1 MRPYWAIIRDSFHE
15 ALASR
20 VLWILLAISTVV
32 LVALLPLGFI
42 EEAGSYLSREDFLDR
57 AKLMRK
63 ILAQGKA
70 REPSPGKRV
79 WELLDEPSRRSLEQ
93 YAKEPSTVARR
104 FRPLGDQLQQM
115 ITLPDFYRPEDWA
128 KVPLPKAARELQ
140 SKGLDKLPPDQL
152 ARFNRLALDAAFP
165 EEIAPIPQKQVQL
178 AYFHWELG
186 LTLPVEPEQL
196 FPAMNQLIVAV
207 LSIFL
212 GVAGVF
218 VAIMVTASM
227 IPQSFEAGSIDL
239 LLSKPIYRSGLFL
252 AKFVG
257 GCAFIAINAAY
268 LIGGLWLILGIR
280 FGLWNERLLLAIPLY
295 LFLFAIY
302 YGVSSLAGVV
312 WRNAIVSVVMA
323 VLFWFVCWV
332 VGTANGLVEQLS
344 LNPRRIVTIVPA
356 GDDLI
361 VVNNQGE
368 VARWE
373 ESQGDWDPIFIARG
387 ESQLPFGFNQRLVGP
402 VYDPQGERI
411 MAVNYGMPGFSPFA
425 ASTRLF
431 VGKRA
436 DDWQRTEGVNVPD
449 GTRALFVERA
459 GELLAVSSQGIYRLE
474 GDMAARQEDINV
486 FGLHIPLPERGG
498 RFVNVG
504 PDVSLRPL
512 EGAAFNPRSGA
523 MALFDGYRLALF
535 TPDST
540 GKYLQSAERA
550 FELKLP
556 GKVALADEAVYLA
569 LEGEVRRYDLQLEPR
584 ETITPTCKRLPT
596 AATVSTEGQVLAVL
610 DRDGTLWLYDIKERQ
625 PLRRSIAGQGDVS
638 AVAFSPDTMDVAD
651 RLTRVTA
658 YDLETGKV
666 RSQHQGA
673 MPLAEKI
680 YRYALH
686 PLYTVFP
693 KPGELNQTVMHLLTS
708 KDSRPGAIRLE
719 DGNPNATTPQR
730 VDVWGPIWSNM
741 AFLAV
746 VLGIACFYVSR
757 KDF

>member
-1 MRPYWAIIRDSFHE
+1 MRPYWAIVRDSFHE

-63 ILAQGKA
+63 IVTQGKA
-70 REPSPGKRV
+70 REASPGKRV
-79 WELLDEPSRRSLEQ
+79 WELLDEPTRRSLEQ
-93 YAKEPSTVARR
+93 YAKEPSTAAQR

-115 ITLPDFYRPEDWA
+115 IARADFYRAEDWA
-128 KVPLPKAARELQ
+128 KVPLPKAARELESQ
-140 SKGLDKLPPDQL
+140 GLDKLPPDQL

-165 EEIAPIPQKQVQL
+165 DEIAPIPQKQVQL

-227 IPQSFEAGSIDL
+227 IPQAFKAGSIDL

-356 GDDLI
+356 GEELI

-373 ESQGDWDPIFIARG
+373 ASQGDWDPIFVARG
-387 ESQLPFGFNQRLVGP
+387 ESRLPFGFNRRLVGP
-402 VYDPQGERI
+402 AYDPQGERI

-425 ASTRLF
+425 ASTHLF

-449 GTRALFVERA
+449 GTRALFLNQS
-459 GELLAVSSQGIYRLE
+459 GDLLAVSSQGIYRLE

-504 PDVSLRPL
+504 PEILLRPL
-512 EGAAFNPRSGA
+512 EGAAFNPRSARSCCSTAIGWNCLRPTRPA
-523 MALFDGYRLALF
+523 SICNRPS
-535 TPDST
+535 TPSISSCPARWRWSTTRCFWRWKARCADST
-540 GKYLQSAERA
+540 CNLNCGKRSRPRA
-550 FELKLP
+550 N
-556 GKVALADEAVYLA
+556 GCQ
-569 LEGEVRRYDLQLEPR
+569 RRPR
-584 ETITPTCKRLPT
+584 FRRM
-596 AATVSTEGQVLAVL
+596 
-610 DRDGTLWLYDIKERQ
+610 DRCW
-625 PLRRSIAGQGDVS
+625 PRSIARARSGCTMSSGASRCGDR
-638 AVAFSPDTMDVAD
+638 SPVRGTC
-651 RLTRVTA
+651 RPWRSPPTRWT
-658 YDLETGKV
+658 LPTG
-666 RSQHQGA
+666 
-673 MPLAEKI
+673 
-680 YRYALH
+680 
-686 PLYTVFP
+686 
-693 KPGELNQTVMHLLTS
+693 
-708 KDSRPGAIRLE
+708 
-719 DGNPNATTPQR
+719 
-730 VDVWGPIWSNM
+730 
-741 AFLAV
+741 
-746 VLGIACFYVSR
+746 
-757 KDF
+757 